1 MDLALQWLLTLAGL
15 AAGLFIKRIC
25 QRFRLPPLPWRLPW
39 IALLAETTSQ
49 SIQSLNL
56 AITTEID
63 ASIFVGIIASI
74 AISRSLVWIILELL
88 PKLKLLPS
96 SPKILRDLIFIVG
109 SILLIALKLKE
120 EASIDLVGLITTSAV
135 LTAVLGLAAQD
146 PLKDLIGG
154 LSLQLEH
161 VIREGDWVE
170 IDGEF
175 GRVQSIS
182 WRDTELSSLYGSKL
196 IFPHA
201 HSNSST
207 IKNFTSNG
215 PYGNRIIVSLDY
227 NMPPHIAKQLM
238 QRISDNHPLVL
249 NSPASIVRI
258 SSYAE
263 SAINYEWVNWQNN
276 YGQNRQLR
284 GDLQE
289 QLWYA
294 LKREGFSFPFSVRDV
309 RLTKNTQSPETISA
323 YKSTL
328 LKEAIQL
335 LQENQLFSILSE
347 QQISKMVA
355 LSQIDS
361 YGPGETIA
369 CENETGNSL
378 FLLIN
383 GEVSIKKK
391 AILDYE
397 NEVAQLRRGDIAGE
411 MTVFTGTPRSA
422 TIQSICN
429 VDLLEVNRE
438 AIAELI
444 EEEPILIERFSQ
456 LISDRQTQLENLK
469 VKSSSTHGDVVSR
482 MKELFHNLLSQ
493 SHQ

>member
-1 MDLALQWLLTLAGL
+1 
-15 AAGLFIKRIC
+15 
-25 QRFRLPPLPWRLPW
+25 
-39 IALLAETTSQ
+39 
-49 SIQSLNL
+49 
-56 AITTEID
+56 
-63 ASIFVGIIASI
+63 
-74 AISRSLVWIILELL
+74 
-88 PKLKLLPS
+88 
-96 SPKILRDLIFIVG
+96 
-109 SILLIALKLKE
+109 
-120 EASIDLVGLITTSAV
+120 
-135 LTAVLGLAAQD
+135 
-146 PLKDLIGG
+146 
-154 LSLQLEH
+154 
-161 VIREGDWVE
+161 
-170 IDGEF
+170 
-175 GRVQSIS
+175 
-182 WRDTELSSLYGSKL
+182 
-196 IFPHA
+196 
-201 HSNSST
+201 
-207 IKNFTSNG
+207 
-215 PYGNRIIVSLDY
+215 VSLDY
-227 NMPPHIAKQLM
+227 NMPPHVAKQLM

-258 SSYAE
+258 NSYAE

-276 YGQNRQLR
+276 CGQNRQLR

-294 LKREGFSFPFSVRDV
+294 LKREGFSFPFSIRDV
-309 RLTKNTQSPETISA
+309 RLTKNTQPNETISPHKA
-323 YKSTL
+323 TL
-328 LKEAIQL
+328 LKEAAQL

-383 GEVSIKKK
+383 GEVSIRKK
-391 AILDYE
+391 APLDYE

-456 LISDRQTQLENLK
+456 LIRDRQAQLENLK
-469 VKSSSTHGDVVSR
+469 VKASSTHVDVVSR